1 MSTRKGLAPAWR
13 TALIGTL
20 LLGAALM
27 LLRAWFIQDN
37 NTSVGMPTHLAL
49 VVPDGMPQEDVHLSA
64 WRDAASET
72 GFALT
77 VVAASQLLQPG
88 SVPSEAALILPDSF
102 HRQMN
107 AMLIANVR
115 DRVRRGARLMLI
127 YDAGLV
133 DMAGHYS
140 AAGSRLSELA
150 GVTYALYGEQGVGM
164 QSEPVVH
171 LEPGAM
177 ETLALP
183 PGKVVHH
190 DSGQIYSARRT
201 PPREA
206 GDLSLATYFYG
217 RVRYPVFNT
226 RGPFDGER
234 LLYGED
240 QELVAGRHRVG
251 LGEVLFVNLPL
262 TFLKLRTDGLLL
274 HSFLRYFAQDMAQL
288 PQLAPMPNAQ
298 GALIM
303 NWHVDS
309 GAAVPALEALDAMGA
324 FEQGPYSTHLTAGPD
339 VNVTGDGAGMD
350 LPQNAQMRLWVQ
362 RFAQRGDEVGSH
374 GGWIHNEFG
383 RMVSQWPRER
393 STQLIDMNVAAIAEA
408 SNRPVREYSAPVGNH
423 PLWVTQWLSEHG
435 INAYYFTGDIG
446 MPPTRSYQNEARGPS
461 NMWAFPVMSFGP
473 YAAFEEAKAKDVP
486 QDEVAQWLIDV
497 ADFCAQQRT
506 VRLVYAHPPGVLA
519 YPEAFKR
526 WLQHT
531 ATRTKDGSLRWMT
544 MAQYAAFANQRQAI
558 EWEVRTPTRGAGQP
572 TVTARLH
579 ARHKT
584 DLAGMS
590 WLLPSSRFAQP
601 QIVEGQAT
609 VVSDGRYW
617 RVTATRGAQL
627 SADLPALPA
636 LPPPVA
642 AVKPTDSASASSV
655 HTFASPK
662 ATP

>member
-1 MSTRKGLAPAWR
+1 MSTPKGLIPAWR
-13 TALIGTL
+13 TVLIGAL

-49 VVPDGMPQEDVHLSA
+49 VVPDGMPQDDVHLSA

-107 AMLIANVR
+107 AMLIANVT

-164 QSEPVVH
+164 QNEPVVH

-177 ETLALP
+177 EALALP

-190 DSGQIYSARRT
+190 ASGQIYSARRT

-226 RGPFDGER
+226 QGPFDGER

-240 QELVAGRHRVG
+240 QELIAGRHLVG

-288 PQLAPMPNAQ
+288 PQLSPMPNAQ

-309 GAAVPALEALDAMGA
+309 GAAVPALEALEAMGA

-383 RMVSQWPRER
+383 RMVDQWPRER
-393 STQLIDMNVAAIAEA
+393 STQLIDMNVAAIGDA
-408 SNRPVREYSAPVGNH
+408 SGRPVREYSAPVGNH
-423 PLWVTQWLSEHG
+423 PLWVTQWLSERG
-435 INAYYFTGDIG
+435 ISAYYFTGDIG
-446 MPPTRSYQNEARGPS
+446 MPPTRSYQNEARGPAS
-461 NMWAFPVMSFGP
+461 AWAFPVMSFGP
-473 YAAFEEAKAKDVP
+473 YAAFEEAKAKNVP

-497 ADFCAQQRT
+497 ADFCSQQRT

-531 ATRTKDGSLRWMT
+531 DTRTKGGSLRWMT
-544 MAQYAAFANQRQAI
+544 MAQYAAFANQRQAAQWAI
-558 EWEVRTPTRGAGQP
+558 STTGRSAGKP
-572 TVTARLH
+572 VASAVLRASH
-579 ARHKT
+579 DT
-584 DLAGMS
+584 DLTGMS
-590 WLLPSSRFAQP
+590 WLLPSARFAEP
-601 QIVEGQAT
+601 QIKEGEAT
-609 VVSDGRYW
+609 VALDGRYW
-617 RVTATRGAQL
+617 RVTASRGKQL
-627 SADLPALPA
+627 SADLPLLAALA
-636 LPPPVA
+636 PPVA
-642 AVKPTDSASASSV
+642 HAVPAASAQASSLP
-655 HTFASPK
+655 ASAPSK
-662 ATP
+662 ALP